1 MSAYAPDTGQV
12 LNRLLKAE
20 TGVGRI
26 NNQKL
31 ESPGDT
37 GIFSLLT
44 VEENAF
50 GKDRFV
56 ESEQLSMY
64 T

>member
-1 MSAYAPDTGQV
+1 M